1 MFADHIL
8 RKTKFFHDSLLLY
21 TNLSS
26 FLLWLYVFFFAPS
39 LFSFGP
45 PLSRLSPTPA
55 LLFFVY
61 RPFGKQDKKH
71 NCILSN
77 VK

>member
-26 FLLWLYVFFFAPS
+26 FLLWLYVFLFAPS
-39 LFSFGP
+39 YSPSVLPSLVFLRLPLFSS
-45 PLSRLSPTPA
+45 LSIDLSVNRTRNIT
-55 LLFFVY
+55 VY
-61 RPFGKQDKKH
+61 YP
-71 NCILSN
+71 
-77 VK
+77 V